1 MREEER
7 EVGGE
12 VGRKGSD
19 DESIETPAIFREV
32 GPLIPFFLFL
42 AALQVLRDLSSQTR
56 D

>member
-32 GPLIPFFLFL
+32 GPLIPFFSFFGCTASLEG
-42 AALQVLRDLSSQTR
+42 S
-56 D
+56 